1 MSVAAIGII
10 CKAPQ
15 PGRAKT
21 RLATAIGAVA
31 ASELSSCFLRD
42 VAAAIDAVPE
52 TLGRRG
58 YGVYAPAGVEHI
70 MRELLPAT
78 FGLMLQVGDD
88 LGDVLF
94 GATRD
99 LLIDGHDC
107 VLLVNG
113 DSPTLPTRFL
123 MQAIEILREPG
134 DRMVL
139 GPASDGG
146 YYLIGLKHPH
156 RQLFTRIAWGT
167 ETVARSTC
175 ERATAIGL
183 ATTLLPEW
191 YDIDDVETLGWLR
204 DELSGS
210 STRFSW
216 RWSCPGEP
224 GLSRG
229 RAADRSMKPM
239 PVAVP
244 SQFDRLA
251 RSANNMPPL
260 HLLASIG
267 AALVALTLVTPF
279 AFEAYGDNAFI
290 ALSIAAGL
298 LTIVATRLVERAP
311 PDRALLLVLGLRI
324 ALRICA
330 LLFDPLLSTDIYRY
344 VWDGK
349 VQAAGINPYRYMPAD
364 DALAFLRDGT
374 IFPHINR
381 ADIAVTIY
389 PPVAQFFFLL
399 SRGSAK
405 A

>member
-21 RLATAIGAVA
+21 RLGTAIGAVA

-175 ERATAIGL
+175 ERAAEIGL

-204 DELSGS
+204 DELAGS
-210 STRFSW
+210 SARF
-216 RWSCPGEP
+216 RGG
-224 GLSRG
+224 GLAAASR
-229 RAADRSMKPM
+229 
-239 PVAVP
+239 
-244 SQFDRLA
+244 
-251 RSANNMPPL
+251 
-260 HLLASIG
+260 
-267 AALVALTLVTPF
+267 
-279 AFEAYGDNAFI
+279 
-290 ALSIAAGL
+290 
-298 LTIVATRLVERAP
+298 
-311 PDRALLLVLGLRI
+311 
-324 ALRICA
+324 
-330 LLFDPLLSTDIYRY
+330 
-344 VWDGK
+344 
-349 VQAAGINPYRYMPAD
+349 
-364 DALAFLRDGT
+364 AFLEAAPQID
-374 IFPHINR
+374 P
-381 ADIAVTIY
+381 
-389 PPVAQFFFLL
+389 
-399 SRGSAK
+399 
-405 A
+405 